1 MRKKYI
7 SLPVEGKDPGLL
19 DRDKIW
25 MPTLNVRVLANHLQT
40 PWMPAVVDSG
50 SPYCLFRS
58 DVGEYVRI
66 DVDHGQKGQV
76 GGIISGYTE
85 PIYFHKVKVLVEV
98 NWCIEAYAGFMRKLR
113 VPAILGRN
121 GFFDAFYVRFD
132 HSVDP
137 PELEVEKIPSV
148 Q

>member
-1 MRKKYI
+1 
-7 SLPVEGKDPGLL
+7 
-19 DRDKIW
+19 
-25 MPTLNVRVLANHLQT
+25 
-40 PWMPAVVDSG
+40 MPAVVDSG

-66 DVDHGQKGQV
+66 DVDRGQEGQL
-76 GGIISGYTE
+76 GGIISGYME
-85 PIYFHKVKVLVEV
+85 PIYFHKVKLLVEA
-98 NWCIEAYAGFMRKLR
+98 NWCIEVYAGFMRKLR

-121 GFFDAFYVRFD
+121 GFFDTFYVKFD

-137 PELEVEKIPSV
+137 PEVEVEKIPPV